1 MCKTKFAKL
10 NPVLTIQKTPGSQF
24 PKGISHSYE
33 IPSIPKVVLSL
44 LSSQDFTY
52 DRSVVRFLPGLRV

>member
-10 NPVLTIQKTPGSQF
+10 NPVFTNQKTPGSQF

-33 IPSIPKVVLSL
+33 MPTIPKVV
-44 LSSQDFTY
+44 
-52 DRSVVRFLPGLRV
+52 